1 MSTFSLNLISGRFTS
16 EEAEY
21 IICKMVEAKIGL
33 HMMRIETKN
42 VSNED
47 VYHSEKRITQLQHEM
62 ELLVKLLKTMRED
75 SKGGLVDLECSLN
88 IQAPVHS

>member
-21 IICKMVEAKIGL
+21 IIRKMVEAKIGL

>member
-21 IICKMVEAKIGL
+21 IIRKLVEAKIGL
-33 HMMRIETKN
+33 HMMRIETKE

-75 SKGGLVDLECSLN
+75 SKGGLVDLECSLG